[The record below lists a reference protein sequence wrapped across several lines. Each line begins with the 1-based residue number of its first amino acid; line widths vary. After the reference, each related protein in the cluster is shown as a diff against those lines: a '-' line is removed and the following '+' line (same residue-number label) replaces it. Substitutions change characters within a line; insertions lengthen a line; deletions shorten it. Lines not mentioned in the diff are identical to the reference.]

1 MGALK
6 CSSDAVASHVHPYLM
21 FSMWRE
27 TAPVLQALC
36 SSRDTP
42 VTKHDGM
49 MCAGTVSSIYLH
61 MRCVCVCLCLRVR
74 SNVCLSL

>member
-1 MGALK
+1 MEALK
-6 CSSDAVASHVHPYLM
+6 CSGGAVASHVHPYLM

-27 TAPVLQALC
+27 TASELQALR
-36 SSRDTP
+36 SSQDTP

-49 MCAGTVSSIYLH
+49 MCVGTVSSIYLH
-61 MRCVCVCLCLRVR
+61 MRCVCLCLRVC